1 VSSAPPDG
9 ATPTLSPS
17 ELTALISAL
26 QVELVSLKSR
36 VTERDAQ
43 NDSLRETIL
52 NLTHENDLL
61 HWRLYGNKTEH
72 SQTSEL
78 QLTLGDLLDAEKRL
92 QKKLDEAVAK
102 AKNGAGVTTRLRPT
116 SNPNPS
122 RRAAGIWRS
131 ASCHGSRSRSSTR
144 SSRKPPSGSASRTA
158 FS

>member
-1 VSSAPPDG
+1 M
-9 ATPTLSPS
+9 LSPT

-52 NLTHENDLL
+52 NLTHENELL
-61 HWRLYGNKTEH
+61 RRRLYGNKTEH

-92 QKKLDEAVAK
+92 QKQLDEAIAQYAK
-102 AKNGAGVTTRLRPT
+102 DFGYDLDEEGQP
-116 SNPNPS
+116 
-122 RRAAGIWRS
+122 WQ
-131 ASCHGSRSRSSTR
+131 
-144 SSRKPPSGSASRTA
+144 
-158 FS
+158 